1 MFNKVINVF
10 KIINKF
16 EIKLVNVDY
25 DLKYRD
31 INLLLIYRFG
41 LEIVGIIDNKRYS
54 ENVICWGIKEFL
66 YFDILLK

>member
-54 ENVICWGIKEFL
+54 ENVICWGIKELL
-66 YFDILLK
+66 YFDMLLK